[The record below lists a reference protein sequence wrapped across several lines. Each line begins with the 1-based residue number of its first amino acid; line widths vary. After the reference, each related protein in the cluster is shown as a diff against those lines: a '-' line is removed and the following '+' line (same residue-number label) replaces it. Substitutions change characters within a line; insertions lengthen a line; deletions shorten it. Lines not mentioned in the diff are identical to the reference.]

1 MIKRSYPTRRYRYG
15 GSSHSYRSR
24 YRYGGSG
31 IFSNLIGGTFI
42 KESVKNLINRV
53 GKSKLAQKASSLVLN
68 GAASLL
74 KPKGIGQELASSAI
88 NNITDN
94 RRRKRER
101 QEVVNSVIQ
110 HLSDKRIPTSSSI
123 DDIINRGRGIVYD

>member
-31 IFSNLIGGTFI
+31 IFSNLIGRTFI
-42 KESVKNLINRV
+42 KESVKNLINKV
-53 GKSKLAQKASSLVLN
+53 GKSKLAQKASALVLN
-68 GAASLL
+68 GATSILN
-74 KPKGIGQELASSAI
+74 PKGVAQNLASAAI
-88 NNITDN
+88 NSITEN
-94 RRRKRER
+94 RRRKREH

-110 HLSDKRIPTSSSI
+110 HLSTKRIPTTSSI
-123 DDIINRGRGIVYD
+123 EDIINTGRGIVYD